1 MAVTTDLV
9 EAFLKCPTK
18 CFLRARSEVETGNAY
33 ADWVRTESHIFS
45 SEGIKR
51 LVAGVAPDKCVTG
64 TAATEGGKSAQW
76 QFALDFVARSENLR
90 CSCHAVER
98 IPSAGRGRAARF
110 VPIRFVFSNKLNR
123 HDKLQ
128 LAFDAL
134 VVSKV
139 LGREVTLGRIV
150 YGDDHVTLKV
160 KVSALKNEVE
170 KLTDKIGVLI
180 SSPSPPDLVLN
191 RHCAECEYQTRCR
204 QKAIDKDDLS
214 LLGSMTEKER
224 TDFNSKGI
232 FTVTQ
237 LSFTFRPRRRPKGLK
252 DKRERHHYA
261 LKALAIREKKLHIVG
276 SPEIRFEGTPVYLDV
291 EGLPDRG
298 FYYLVGIRTKV
309 GDSVVQHSLWADGPS
324 DEGRI
329 WREFLSKLMDIE
341 NPVLIHY
348 GSFESVFLKQMCE
361 KYGGPPNG
369 SGAAK
374 ALESAVNLLS
384 VIFGQI
390 YFPTYSNGLKEIAGW
405 LGFRWSDRDSSGVQS
420 IVWRDEW
427 EQAQAPPMRER
438 LVTYNS
444 EDCAALELVAHAVA
458 QACQKDIGSD
468 SETAGRLEVIVADKL
483 DSKVTMWPKFS
494 SSIQGFEAINKA
506 ARWNYQRDRIY
517 IRTDAE
523 LREVKRKKKSLLK
536 RAVHIS
542 KVVFC
547 EPLRVCP
554 RCQRRGTQ
562 TFRTIT
568 KRLHD
573 LRFSRSGVTGW
584 VAKYQ
589 FQVFWCPACRAFTPW
604 PNEFWDRTTY
614 GRNIAA
620 FSIFEIIELCV
631 SQRSVTETL
640 NRLFGFQMDEIVVR
654 RFKERGAENYRE
666 TRQKIL
672 AEMVEGNVIHADET
686 RIRLHGKTAYVWV
699 FATFREV
706 VYFYAETR
714 EGSLVQN
721 ALNGFKGVL
730 VSDFYAAYD
739 SIPCAQQ
746 KCMLHLMRDLND
758 AVLDNP
764 YDESIKEI
772 ATAFAELLR
781 GIVKS
786 IDRWGLKRLFLRKHL
801 VDVARFYKRVSRTG
815 HLSAAASKWKARLE
829 KDREKLFTFLSHDG
843 VPWNNN
849 NAEHAIKAFARLRR
863 TIEGLSTPKGIEEY
877 LILLSVCQ
885 TCKYSG
891 LDFLEFLRSGEAD
904 ISTFAASQRNR
915 SGLIVNNKVNADS

>member
-1 MAVTTDLV
+1 MTITTDLV

-18 CFLRARSEVETGNAY
+18 CFLRAQAAVETGNAY
-33 ADWVRTESHIFS
+33 ADWFRTESDVFR

-51 LVAGVAPDKCVTG
+51 LVAGVAPDKCATG
-64 TAATEGGKSAQW
+64 AAATESGRLAQW
-76 QFALDFVARSENLR
+76 QLALDFVARSENLQ

-98 IPSAGRGRAARF
+98 IPSAGRGRAAQF
-110 VPIRFVFSNKLNR
+110 VPIRFAFSNKLTR
-123 HDKLQ
+123 HDKL
-128 LAFDAL
+128 LVAFDAL
-134 VVSKV
+134 VISRV
-139 LGREVTLGRIV
+139 LGREVTLARII
-150 YGDDHVTLKV
+150 YGDDRVTLKV
-160 KVSALKNEVE
+160 KVSALKNDMEQ
-170 KLTDKIGVLI
+170 LIDKIDVLI

-191 RHCAECEYQTRCR
+191 RHCAECEFQTRCR
-204 QKAIDKDDLS
+204 QKAIEKDDLS

-276 SPEIRFEGTPVYLDV
+276 SPEIKIEGTPVYLDV

-298 FYYLVGIRTKV
+298 FYYLVGIRTKT
-309 GDSVVQHSLWADGPS
+309 GNSVVQHSLWADGPS

-329 WREFLSKLMDIE
+329 WRELLSKLMDIE

-361 KYGGPPNG
+361 KHGGPPKE

-374 ALESAVNLLS
+374 AIESSFNLLS

-427 EQAQAPPMRER
+427 EQAKSPSIKER
-438 LVTYNS
+438 LITYNA

-458 QACQKDIGSD
+458 QARQKGIGSD
-468 SETAGRLEVIVADKL
+468 SETAGRLEVVVADKL
-483 DSKVTMWPKFS
+483 DSKMTMWPKFS
-494 SSIQGFEAINKA
+494 TSIHDFEAINKA

-523 LREVKRKKKSLLK
+523 LKKAKRKKRSLAN
-536 RAVHIS
+536 RVVRIS
-542 KVVFC
+542 KVVVC

-554 RCQRRGTQ
+554 RCQRRTHK
-562 TFRTIT
+562 FRTLT

-573 LRFSRSGVTGW
+573 LRFSRSGATGW
-584 VAKYQ
+584 VVKYQ
-589 FQVFWCPACRAFTPW
+589 FQILRCPACGALTPW
-604 PNEFWDRTTY
+604 PNEFWERTAY
-614 GRNIAA
+614 GRNLVA

-640 NRLFGFQMDEIVVR
+640 NRLFGFQMGEIVVR
-654 RFKERGAENYRE
+654 RLKERGAEYYRE
-666 TRQKIL
+666 TRKKIL
-672 AEMVEGNVIHADET
+672 AEMVASNVIHADET
-686 RIRLHGKTAYVWV
+686 RIRLHTKTAYVWV
-699 FATFREV
+699 FTTFHEV
-706 VYFYAETR
+706 VYFYSETR
-714 EGSLVQN
+714 EGSLVQS
-721 ALNGFKGVL
+721 ALAEFKGVL

-739 SIPCAQQ
+739 AIPCAQQ

-764 YDESIKEI
+764 YDESMKKI
-772 ATAFAELLR
+772 AMAFAELLR
-781 GIVKS
+781 GIVKT
-786 IDRWGLKRLFLRKHL
+786 IDRWGLKSLFLRKHL
-801 VDVARFYKRVSRTG
+801 VDVASFYKRISKVG
-815 HLSAAASKWKARLE
+815 HLSAAASKWKVRLD
-829 KDREKLFTFLSHDG
+829 KDREKLFTFLCHDG

-891 LDFLEFLRSGEAD
+891 LDFLGFLRSGETD
-904 ISTFAASQRNR
+904 ISAFAASQRKR
-915 SGLIVNNKVNADS
+915 SVPIVNNKVNSN

>member
-18 CFLRARSEVETGNAY
+18 CFLRARAEVQTGSAY
-33 ADWVRTESHIFS
+33 ADWLRTESDVFR

-51 LVAGVAPDKCVTG
+51 LVAGVAADKCVTG
-64 TAATEGGKSAQW
+64 TAATESVRSAQW
-76 QFALDFVARSENLR
+76 QLALDFVARSENLQ

-98 IPSAGRGRAARF
+98 IPSAGRGRAAQF
-110 VPIRFVFSNKLNR
+110 VPIRFVFSNKLSR
-123 HDKLQ
+123 HDKLL

-134 VVSKV
+134 VISKV

-150 YGDDHVTLKV
+150 YGDDHVTLNV

-180 SSPSPPDLVLN
+180 SSPSPPDLILN
-191 RHCAECEYQTRCR
+191 RHCAECEFQARCR

-224 TDFNSKGI
+224 ADFNSKGI

-237 LSFTFRPRRRPKGLK
+237 LSFTFRPRRRPKELK

-276 SPEIRFEGTPVYLDV
+276 SPEIKIVGTPVYLDV
-291 EGLPDRG
+291 EGLPARG
-298 FYYLVGIRTKV
+298 FYYLVGIRTKA

-361 KYGGPPNG
+361 KHGGPPNG

-390 YFPTYSNGLKEIAGW
+390 YFLTYSNGLKEIAGW
-405 LGFRWSDRDSSGVQS
+405 LGFRWSYRDPSGLQS

-427 EQAQAPPMRER
+427 EQARAPQMKER
-438 LVTYNS
+438 LITYNS
-444 EDCAALELVAHAVA
+444 EDCAALELVAHAA
-458 QACQKDIGSD
+458 ALACQERVGLA
-468 SETAGRLEVIVADKL
+468 SETTGRLEVVVADKL
-483 DSKVTMWPKFS
+483 DSKVTMWPKFTT
-494 SSIQGFEAINKA
+494 SIQSFEAINEA

-517 IRTDAE
+517 IRTDTELKKAE
-523 LREVKRKKKSLLK
+523 RKKKSLVK

-542 KVVFC
+542 KAVVC

-554 RCQRRGTQ
+554 RCQRKGTQ

-568 KRLHD
+568 KRLQD
-573 LRFSRSGVTGW
+573 LRFSRAGVTGW
-584 VAKYQ
+584 VVKYQ

-604 PNEFWDRTTY
+604 PKEFWDRSTY
-614 GRNIAA
+614 GRNLAA
-620 FSIFEIIELCV
+620 FSIFEVIELCV

-654 RFKERGAENYRE
+654 RFKERGAEYYRE
-666 TRQKIL
+666 TRKKIL
-672 AEMVEGNVIHADET
+672 AEMVDGNVIHADET

-699 FATFREV
+699 FTTFREV

-714 EGSLVQN
+714 EGSLVQA
-721 ALNGFKGVL
+721 ALDGFKGVL

-764 YDESIKEI
+764 YDESIKAI

-781 GIVKS
+781 GIVQT
-786 IDRWGLKRLFLRKHL
+786 IDRFGLKRRFLRKHL
-801 VDVARFYKRVSRTG
+801 VDVARFYKRISKAG
-815 HLSAAASKWKARLE
+815 HLSAAASKWKARLDTE
-829 KDREKLFTFLSHDG
+829 REKLFTFLSHDG

-891 LDFLEFLRSGEAD
+891 LDFLGFLRSGETD
-904 ISTFAASQRNR
+904 INTFAASQRNR
-915 SGLIVNNKVNADS
+915 RAH

>member
-1 MAVTTDLV
+1 MAITTDLV

-18 CFLRARSEVETGNAY
+18 CFLRARAEIETGNAY
-33 ADWVRTESHIFS
+33 ADWFRTESDVFRN
-45 SEGIKR
+45 EGIRR
-51 LVAGVAPDKCVTG
+51 LMAGVAPDKCVTG
-64 TAATEGGKSAQW
+64 TAATESGGLAQW
-76 QFALDFVARSENLR
+76 QLALDFVARGENLR

-98 IPSAGRGRAARF
+98 IPSAGRGRAAQF
-110 VPIRFVFSNKLNR
+110 VPIRFAFTNKLTR
-123 HDKLQ
+123 HDKLL

-134 VVSKV
+134 VISRV
-139 LGREVTLGRIV
+139 LGREVTLGRII
-150 YGDDHVTLKV
+150 YGDDRVTLNV

-180 SSPSPPDLVLN
+180 SSPSPPELVLN
-191 RHCAECEYQTRCR
+191 RHCAECEFQTGCR
-204 QKAIDKDDLS
+204 QKAIDKDGLS
-214 LLGSMTEKER
+214 LLGSITEKER

-252 DKRERHHYA
+252 NKRERHHYA

-276 SPEIRFEGTPVYLDV
+276 SPKIKIEGTPVYLDV

-309 GDSVVQHSLWADGPS
+309 GDSAVQHSLWADGPS

-361 KYGGPPNG
+361 KHGGPPND

-374 ALESAVNLLS
+374 ALESSVNLLS

-427 EQAQAPPMRER
+427 EQAQAPSIKEK
-438 LVTYNS
+438 LITYNS
-444 EDCAALELVAHAVA
+444 EDCAALELVGHAVA
-458 QACQKDIGSD
+458 QACQNGIGSD
-468 SETAGRLEVIVADKL
+468 SETAGRLEVVVADKL
-483 DSKVTMWPKFS
+483 DSKVTMWPKFNT
-494 SSIQGFEAINKA
+494 SIQDFEAINMA

-523 LREVKRKKKSLLK
+523 LKKAKRKKKSLVK

-542 KVVFC
+542 KVVVC

-554 RCQRRGTQ
+554 RSQRRTHK
-562 TFRTIT
+562 FRTLT
-568 KRLHD
+568 KLLHD

-584 VAKYQ
+584 VVKYQ
-589 FQVFWCPACRAFTPW
+589 FHVLRCPACRALTPW
-604 PNEFWDRTTY
+604 PNDFWEGTTY
-614 GRNIAA
+614 GRNLAA

-631 SQRSVTETL
+631 SQRSVTATL

-654 RFKERGAENYRE
+654 RFKERGAEYYRE
-666 TRQKIL
+666 TRKKIL
-672 AEMVEGNVIHADET
+672 AEMVNGNVIHADET
-686 RIRLHGKTAYVWV
+686 RIRLHTKTAYVWV
-699 FATFREV
+699 LTTFREV
-706 VYFYAETR
+706 VYFYSETR
-714 EGSLVQN
+714 EGSLVQS
-721 ALNGFKGVL
+721 ALDGFKGVL

-746 KCMLHLMRDLND
+746 KCILHLMRDLND

-781 GIVKS
+781 GIVNT
-786 IDRWGLKRLFLRKHL
+786 IDRWGLKSLFLRKHL
-801 VDVARFYKRVSRTG
+801 VDVASFYKRISKAG
-815 HLSAAASKWKARLE
+815 HLSAAASKWKARLD

-863 TIEGLSTPKGIEEY
+863 SIEGLSTPKGIEEY

-891 LDFLEFLRSGEAD
+891 LDFLGFLRSGETD
-904 ISTFAASQRNR
+904 ITAFAASQRNR
-915 SGLIVNNKVNADS
+915 NGSIVKKKVNADS

>member
-18 CFLRARSEVETGNAY
+18 CFLRARAEVQTGSAY
-33 ADWVRTESHIFS
+33 ADWLRTESDVFR

-51 LVAGVAPDKCVTG
+51 LVAGVAADKCVTG
-64 TAATEGGKSAQW
+64 TAATESVRSAQW
-76 QFALDFVARSENLR
+76 QLALDFVARSENLQ

-98 IPSAGRGRAARF
+98 IPSAGRGRAAQF
-110 VPIRFVFSNKLNR
+110 VPIRFVFSNKLSR
-123 HDKLQ
+123 HDKLL

-134 VVSKV
+134 VISKV

-150 YGDDHVTLKV
+150 YGDDHVTLNV

-180 SSPSPPDLVLN
+180 SSPSPPDLILN
-191 RHCAECEYQTRCR
+191 RHCAECEFQARCR

-224 TDFNSKGI
+224 ADFNSKGI

-237 LSFTFRPRRRPKGLK
+237 LSFTFRPRRRPKELK

-276 SPEIRFEGTPVYLDV
+276 SPEIKIVGTPVYLDV
-291 EGLPDRG
+291 EGLPARG
-298 FYYLVGIRTKV
+298 FYYLVGIRTKA

-361 KYGGPPNG
+361 KHGGPPNG

-390 YFPTYSNGLKEIAGW
+390 YFLTYSNGLKEIAGW
-405 LGFRWSDRDSSGVQS
+405 LGFRWSYRDPSGLQS

-427 EQAQAPPMRER
+427 EQARAPQMKER
-438 LVTYNS
+438 LITYNS
-444 EDCAALELVAHAVA
+444 EDCAALELVAHAA
-458 QACQKDIGSD
+458 ALACQERVGLA
-468 SETAGRLEVIVADKL
+468 SETTGRLEVVVADKL
-483 DSKVTMWPKFS
+483 DSKVTMWPKFTT
-494 SSIQGFEAINKA
+494 SIQSFEAINEA

-517 IRTDAE
+517 IRTDTELKKAE
-523 LREVKRKKKSLLK
+523 RKKKSLVK

-542 KVVFC
+542 KAVVC

-554 RCQRRGTQ
+554 RCQRKGTQ

-568 KRLHD
+568 KRLQD
-573 LRFSRSGVTGW
+573 LRFSRAGVTGW
-584 VAKYQ
+584 VVKYQ

-604 PNEFWDRTTY
+604 PKEFWDRSTY
-614 GRNIAA
+614 GRNLAA
-620 FSIFEIIELCV
+620 FSIFEVIELCV

-654 RFKERGAENYRE
+654 RFKERGAEYYRE
-666 TRQKIL
+666 TRKKIL
-672 AEMVEGNVIHADET
+672 AEMVDGNVIHADET

-699 FATFREV
+699 FTTFREV

-714 EGSLVQN
+714 EGSLVQA
-721 ALNGFKGVL
+721 ALDGFKGVL

-764 YDESIKEI
+764 YDESIKAI

-781 GIVKS
+781 GIVET
-786 IDRWGLKRLFLRKHL
+786 IDRCGLKRRFLRKHL
-801 VDVARFYKRVSRTG
+801 VDVARFYKRISKAG
-815 HLSAAASKWKARLE
+815 HLSAAASKWKARLDTE
-829 KDREKLFTFLSHDG
+829 REKLFTFLSHDG

-891 LDFLEFLRSGEAD
+891 LDFLGFLRSGETD
-904 ISTFAASQRNR
+904 INTFAASQRNR
-915 SGLIVNNKVNADS
+915 RAH